1 MVPTVSVDNFHLGKP
16 YGNQEYFV
24 PSISGLIRQVVL
36 CASCNGTRVVYVANI
51 WVQNANIWF
60 PMRRF
65 VFSSGMPH
73 TGNEPDE
80 DSRLATASVLQQSQE
95 KGNGNEA
102 KI

>member
-1 MVPTVSVDNFHLGKP
+1 
-16 YGNQEYFV
+16 
-24 PSISGLIRQVVL
+24 
-36 CASCNGTRVVYVANI
+36 
-51 WVQNANIWF
+51 
-60 PMRRF
+60 MRRF